1 MIIWTNNNKKK
12 YPSYSVLWRS
22 TPIFMFLIQF
32 CLMLYTFP
40 YVINLLF
47 QAGMILD
54 NGVKTTKANDK
65 DKRPFLS
72 LVGARSDP
80 AYHLNP

>member
-1 MIIWTNNNKKK
+1 MIICTNNKKYESLLLCLVK
-12 YPSYSVLWRS
+12 INPYFS
-22 TPIFMFLIQF
+22 FLIQF
-32 CLMLYTFP
+32 CLMWYTFP
-40 YVINLLF
+40 YLINLLF